1 MTPQDGSGKIAVV
14 TGGARGIGAA
24 ITSRLTEA
32 GVRVALLDR
41 EVSDAMPAHAYFAS
55 CDVADEASVEAA
67 FADVDRVLGPVD
79 ILVNAAGLTVRAKAL
94 DMRGVDFAHV
104 VGVNLT
110 GAFLCCREAARRMAP
125 RNGGTIVNIAS
136 IMGFSGGLFPN
147 PAYQASKGG
156 LVNLTRALAV
166 EWAPLG
172 IRVNAVAP
180 TYVETALTRDL
191 LADPRALGRVL
202 DATPLRRLAAADEVA
217 SAVLFLAGTA
227 SSMTTG
233 HTLPVDGGFLPC
245 EARCAGGPAAF
256 DARSADGFR
265 GTGLRLNHVM
275 RPARSSSPQDPK
287 TPISVRTLSPSNRW
301 FGLTCNAAMGTP

>member
-1 MTPQDGSGKIAVV
+1 MTPSDGEAKIAVV

-24 ITSRLTEA
+24 IASRLAET

-41 EVSDAMPAHAYFAS
+41 EFGGAMPAHAHFSS
-55 CDVADEASVEAA
+55 CDVADEASVVAA
-67 FADVDRVLGPVD
+67 FAAVDHVLGPVD

-94 DMRGVDFAHV
+94 DMHAADFAHV
-104 VGVNLT
+104 VAVNLT
-110 GAFLCCREAARRMAP
+110 GAFICCREAARRMGP
-125 RNGGTIVNIAS
+125 RGSGTIVNIAS

-147 PAYQASKGG
+147 PAYQSSKGG

-191 LADPRALGRVL
+191 LANPDALARVL
-202 DATPLRRLAAADEVA
+202 DATPLRRLATPDEVA
-217 SAVLFLAGTA
+217 SAVLFLAGPA

-233 HTLPVDGGFLPC
+233 HTLPVDGGFL
-245 EARCAGGPAAF
+245 
-256 DARSADGFR
+256 
-265 GTGLRLNHVM
+265 TV
-275 RPARSSSPQDPK
+275 
-287 TPISVRTLSPSNRW
+287 
-301 FGLTCNAAMGTP
+301 

>member
-1 MTPQDGSGKIAVV
+1 MAIQDGQGKIAVV

-24 ITSRLTEA
+24 IASRLAETGA
-32 GVRVALLDR
+32 RVALFDR
-41 EVSDAMPAHAYFAS
+41 EASDAMPTHAHFSS

-67 FADVDRVLGPVD
+67 FAAVDRILGPVD

-94 DMRGVDFAHV
+94 DMRAADFSHV
-104 VGVNLT
+104 IDVNLL
-110 GAFLCCREAARRMAP
+110 GAFVCCREAARRMGP
-125 RNGGTIVNIAS
+125 RGHGTIVNIAS

-156 LVNLTRALAV
+156 LINLTRALAV

-191 LADPRALGRVL
+191 LADPQALDRVL
-202 DATPLRRLAAADEVA
+202 GATPLRRLATVDEVA
-217 SAVLFLAGTA
+217 SAVLFLAGNA

-233 HTLPVDGGFLPC
+233 HTLPVDGGFL
-245 EARCAGGPAAF
+245 A
-256 DARSADGFR
+256 
-265 GTGLRLNHVM
+265 V
-275 RPARSSSPQDPK
+275 
-287 TPISVRTLSPSNRW
+287 
-301 FGLTCNAAMGTP
+301 